1 MDVFKEFLRR
11 RRLPLTEQRA
21 QVARVL
27 FSTHK
32 HVSVEDILERLR
44 AERVVIGKAT
54 VYRTLDLLVESGLVD
69 EHDFGEGFKRYEFL
83 AAPGPHEHLICDT
96 CGKVIEFT
104 SAEVEDLKRELSRTH
119 NFTPRAHRLEIYGLC
134 EDCRDRA
141 EQTAGP
147 GSAAPKAVVS

>member
-44 AERVVIGKAT
+44 AERVVIGN
-54 VYRTLDLLVESGLVD
+54 GL
-69 EHDFGEGFKRYEFL
+69 
-83 AAPGPHEHLICDT
+83 PH
-96 CGKVIEFT
+96 
-104 SAEVEDLKRELSRTH
+104 
-119 NFTPRAHRLEIYGLC
+119 
-134 EDCRDRA
+134 
-141 EQTAGP
+141 AGP
-147 GSAAPKAVVS
+147 ARREWPR